1 MRRNKKGAL
10 ELSITA
16 IVILIIAITILG
28 LGIGFIKKQ
37 FSAGT
42 ELVGGKLTEIKEQMK
57 EDIRTSGELL
67 VLNMPD
73 TTVSLGKPQD
83 LLIGIKNTLSNP
95 DNPDE
100 KVGYWLEVR
109 CLKAFSQGNYC
120 TPDGENNVVVGGIDT
135 ENNGYAQFNWFS
147 SLLSQFDI
155 RKYDA
160 EVYPATMLVRD
171 AQPDRYAME
180 MTVYR
185 DMTSGS
191 SDQVGEFPSDPQVYA
206 SKSFTIS
213 VK

>member
-1 MRRNKKGAL
+1 MRYNKKGAL

-37 FSAGT
+37 FGAGT

-57 EDIRTSGELL
+57 EDIRHSGELL
-67 VLNMPD
+67 VLSMPE
-73 TTVSLGKPQD
+73 TELSIGKPQD
-83 LLIGIKNTLSNP
+83 VLIGVKNTLSNP
-95 DNPDE
+95 NAPPD
-100 KVGYWLEVR
+100 KVCYWIEVR
-109 CLKAFSQGNYC
+109 CLNAFSRGNFC
-120 TPDGENNVVVGGIDT
+120 TPDGQNDVVVGGVDIA
-135 ENNGYAQFNWFS
+135 NNDYPQNNWFS

-171 AQPDRYAME
+171 AQPDRYVLE
-180 MTVYR
+180 MNLYR
-185 DMTSGS
+185 DASSGS
-191 SDQVGEFPSDPQVYA
+191 CSQIGEFPSDAQLYA
-206 SKSFTIS
+206 SKTFTIN